1 MDPDFTGG
9 IPTDL
14 SPSPTIHSEG
24 GFPATESI
32 PEETGDALRAAIEPF
47 VQEKRG
53 L

>member
-1 MDPDFTGG
+1 MYE
-9 IPTDL
+9 
-14 SPSPTIHSEG
+14 SPTIHSED

-32 PEETGDALRAAIEPF
+32 PEEAGDALRAAIEPF